1 MIWALLSVVS
11 AALLGI
17 YDIFK
22 KLSLRDNA
30 VIPTLLISNIFS
42 ALVFIPF
49 LILSQFNGSQQ
60 WLGNLYV
67 PVIPLYVHGLLIIKS
82 IIVGSSWI
90 FAYFALKHLPVTIA
104 SPIRSSGPL
113 WTLAGAILLF
123 GEQLNIL
130 QWIGLSITLLFY
142 YLFSFS
148 GLKEGISF
156 RTNKWVLFMV
166 ISTMIGS
173 VSALY
178 DKYLITFIDRM
189 AIQAWYMLYMIPIMF
204 SVFITMWYPK
214 RAQLAPFEW
223 RKTIPLI
230 GITLAVADF
239 IYFKA
244 LSTEGALI
252 AIVSTIRRSS
262 VIVSFALG
270 AILFNE
276 KNIKTKALLLI
287 GILVGIIL
295 IVLGGH

>member
-42 ALVFIPF
+42 ALVFVPF
-49 LILSQFNGSQQ
+49 LILSQFSGSQQ

-67 PVIPLYVHGLLIIKS
+67 PVIPAYVHGLLIIKS

-123 GEQLNIL
+123 GEQLNTL

-142 YLFSFS
+142 YLFSLS

-178 DKYLITFIDRM
+178 DKYLITFVDRM

-270 AILFNE
+270 AMLFNE

>member
-1 MIWALLSVVS
+1 
-11 AALLGI
+11 
-17 YDIFK
+17 
-22 KLSLRDNA
+22 
-30 VIPTLLISNIFS
+30 
-42 ALVFIPF
+42 
-49 LILSQFNGSQQ
+49 
-60 WLGNLYV
+60 
-67 PVIPLYVHGLLIIKS
+67 
-82 IIVGSSWI
+82 
-90 FAYFALKHLPVTIA
+90 
-104 SPIRSSGPL
+104 
-113 WTLAGAILLF
+113 
-123 GEQLNIL
+123 
-130 QWIGLSITLLFY
+130 
-142 YLFSFS
+142 
-148 GLKEGISF
+148 
-156 RTNKWVLFMV
+156 MV

-173 VSALY
+173 ISALY

-276 KNIKTKALLLI
+276 KNIKVKALLLI
-287 GILVGIIL
+287 GILAGIIL
-295 IVLGGH
+295 IVLGGY